1 MPACTIIP
9 HSGIKD
15 GKFAISFNLRRDG
28 AREENLVNLL
38 IKKNYAQAK
47 FLLFNTMLTEENYE
61 GVVKR
66 LTETKTAATMFYTV
80 VGTTENEGTLIEK
93 SREKVHI

>member
-1 MPACTIIP
+1 MAACTVIA

-15 GKFAISFNLRRDG
+15 GKFAISLNLRREG
-28 AREENLVNLL
+28 TREENIVNLL
-38 IKKNYAQAK
+38 IKKDYAQAK
-47 FLLFNTMLTEENYE
+47 FLLFNTLLTEENYE